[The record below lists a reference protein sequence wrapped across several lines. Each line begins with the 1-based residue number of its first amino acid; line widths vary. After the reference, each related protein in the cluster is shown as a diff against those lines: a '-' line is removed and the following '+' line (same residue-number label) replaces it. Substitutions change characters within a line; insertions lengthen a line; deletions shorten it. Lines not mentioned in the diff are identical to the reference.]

1 MGCSITVNGCSGTP
15 CTRAISSAASMNALV
30 ITLIAGTPTR
40 SAATASCR
48 LHDEQ
53 LPQSPT
59 PASTAS
65 QPIAS
70 ANNACCAGAL

>member
-1 MGCSITVNGCSGTP
+1 
-15 CTRAISSAASMNALV
+15 MNALV